1 MTKQTY
7 YGCISAVHYSG
18 GEDSHI
24 NRVKVYE
31 VSKDKIKRNGIIDDD
46 LKKKKPRRLTVD
58 KVIDEMKKGK
68 YFMTMFKKDGQW
80 VKGRRVGKVKTF
92 IIRSHPT
99 ITKPEP
105 KDDLEDLPK
114 F

>member
-1 MTKQTY
+1 MVKKTY

-24 NRVKVYE
+24 NRVEVYKVR
-31 VSKDKIKRNGIIDDD
+31 KDRIKWNGIIVDD
-46 LKKKKPRRLTVD
+46 LKKKKPRELTVD

-68 YFMTMFKKDGQW
+68 YFMTMFKKNGQW
-80 VKGRRVGKVKTF
+80 VKGRRVGKVTTF
-92 IIRSHPT
+92 IIRSLPT
-99 ITKPEP
+99 LTKPEP
-105 KDDLEDLPK
+105 KDDLKDLPR